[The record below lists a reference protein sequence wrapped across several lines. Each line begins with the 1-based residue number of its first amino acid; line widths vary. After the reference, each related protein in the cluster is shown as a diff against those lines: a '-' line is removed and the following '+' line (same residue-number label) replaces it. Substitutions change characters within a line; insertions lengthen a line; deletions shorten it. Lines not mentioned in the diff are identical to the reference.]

1 MVFEL
6 FDKIF
11 GQGLVSSPGQKI
23 LLFMAYLALL
33 REWGREA
40 RICLKIEI
48 ISEALHPNK
57 CKYIL

>member
-11 GQGLVSSPGQKI
+11 GQGLVPSPRQNI
-23 LLFMAYLALL
+23 ILFMAYLALL
-33 REWGREA
+33 REWEREA

-57 CKYIL
+57 VAMV